1 MTGDL
6 KRLVDKAQ
14 RSLRL
19 AQRLV
24 EEGEDFDFAASR
36 AYHAMFYMA
45 EALLRTKGVRSFKHS
60 GVIAGFYEH
69 FIKSGLLRREFHEML
84 YDAFEGRQI
93 GDYGFEKDFPR
104 KEAASIV
111 GNALRFLEA
120 TRPLLSK
127 KSG

>member
-14 RSLRL
+14 RSLQL

-24 EEGEDFDFAASR
+24 EEGQDFDFAASR
-36 AYHAMFYMA
+36 AYYAMFYMA
-45 EALLRTKGVRSFKHS
+45 EALLMTKQFRSSKHS
-60 GVIAGFYEH
+60 TIIAEFYER
-69 FIKSGLLRREFHEML
+69 FIKSGLLRREFHEII
-84 YDAFEGRQI
+84 YHAFEERQI

-104 KEAASIV
+104 KEAASMV
-111 GNALRFLEA
+111 ENARRFLEA
-120 TRPLLSK
+120 TRPLLSQ